1 MTDVT
6 VVVVAKE
13 CLPGKVK
20 TRLTPALTPEG
31 AARVASAA
39 LADTIATVRALPAS
53 RRVLLYDGVVLPE
66 GTDDF
71 DVLHQVSGGLDERL
85 GAMFDTMTGPTLLV
99 GMDTPQA
106 APEHLAPVFEDPERD
121 AWFGPAD
128 DGGFWSLYL
137 REPDGALLRGVPM
150 SQDDTGAVQLARLT
164 DAGLSVGSLPG
175 LLDVDTVADA
185 EQVAALA
192 PDSRFAAAFRAESEA
207 AGSLPAGAGSGTGS
221 APAGSVPAHHETT
234 TTGGAR

>member
-39 LADTIATVRALPAS
+39 LADTIETVRALPAS

-71 DVLHQVSGGLDERL
+71 EVLHQVGGGLDERL

-106 APEHLAPVFEDPERD
+106 SPEHLVPVFEDPARD

-164 DAGLSVGSLPG
+164 RAGLSVGTLPA

-192 PDSRFAAAFRAESEA
+192 PTSRFATAFAAERDTN
-207 AGSLPAGAGSGTGS
+207 LTT
-221 APAGSVPAHHETT
+221 TT